1 VCAFVEKANAEREK
15 SGGWESE
22 SPKGGS
28 RGREKHNT
36 KERECL
42 CFGERQR
49 EKAKKR
55 SKHLFISI

>member
-1 VCAFVEKANAEREK
+1 VEKANAAREE

-22 SPKGGS
+22 SPKEGS
-28 RGREKHNT
+28 RGREKDNT

-49 EKAKKR
+49 ERAKKR
-55 SKHLFISI
+55 SINLFLSI